1 MRCFFN
7 LISKRIGYVSMGI
20 LLMVIFLSIHWIL
33 PYGGFLELTIKQE
46 EIEKIYFFVE
56 GDEDYGIKEREFF
69 LDNPNMMSLVISQL
83 LTWERETI
91 GDRNFCGQMPKSVG
105 VYSYY
110 GLVCIIQY
118 RDKRLSW
125 QKIYIKLDHNVSDE
139 RNQTLK
145 DLLEE
150 VYFNAAY
157 VGEASLEKMFF

>member
-1 MRCFFN
+1 MFLQLDFEENRICEHGNTFDGY
-7 LISKRIGYVSMGI
+7 ISEYSLDITLR
-20 LLMVIFLSIHWIL
+20 
-33 PYGGFLELTIKQE
+33 GFLELTIKQE

-69 LDNPNMMSLVISQL
+69 LDNPNMMRLVISQL

-145 DLLEE
+145 DPPRPWL
-150 VYFNAAY
+150 
-157 VGEASLEKMFF
+157 